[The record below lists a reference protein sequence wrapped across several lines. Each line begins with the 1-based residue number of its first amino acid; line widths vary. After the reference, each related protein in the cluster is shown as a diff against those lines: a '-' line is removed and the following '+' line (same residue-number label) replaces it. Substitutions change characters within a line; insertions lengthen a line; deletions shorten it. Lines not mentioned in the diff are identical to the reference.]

1 MVEEQAVLEIISM
14 DHFKLAA
21 AGIKRLAVGGKG
33 KPVKRLIQNHPAND
47 LLSRFV
53 RVENSHFM
61 GAISSMENG
70 EPAAGGMHRDID
82 GKISQSHL
90 LPGRAKRPLIGQ
102 LNGAAGKDSRQNSR
116 RSCGLGLDS
125 GLDRPGVR
133 DLLSVRVS
141 ALDPR
146 DARARANQ
154 EYKKQD

>member
-14 DHFKLAA
+14 DHFKLPS

-33 KPVKRLIQNHPAND
+33 KPAKRLIQDHPAND
-47 LLSRFV
+47 LLSRFI

-70 EPAAGGMHRDID
+70 EPTAGGMHGDVD

-90 LPGRAKRPLIGQ
+90 PAGRPKRPLVGQ

-125 GLDRPGVR
+125 GLIRPGVR

-146 DARARANQ
+146 DARANQ
-154 EYKKQD
+154 EYEKQD

>member
-14 DHFKLAA
+14 DHFKLPS

-33 KPVKRLIQNHPAND
+33 KPVKRLIQDHPAND

-61 GAISSMENG
+61 GAVSSMENG
-70 EPAAGGMHRDID
+70 EPAAGGMHGDVD
-82 GKISQSHL
+82 GKIPQSHL
-90 LPGRAKRPLIGQ
+90 LAGRTKRPLVGQ
-102 LNGAAGKDSRQNSR
+102 LNEAVGQDSGQNSR
-116 RSCGLGLDS
+116 GSCGFGLGSSLI
-125 GLDRPGVR
+125 RPRVR

-146 DARARANQ
+146 DARANQ
-154 EYKKQD
+154 EYEKQD